1 MARYNGDGDRR
12 GRPRLRVS
20 KSVRER
26 KREHRGATRDISAS
40 GAAVVAEPGIE
51 DRSSVD
57 LDIEDVGDISGMSHA
72 FSTTDSRSCLIS
84 TRTIRTA
91 CSTRFAN
98 CAKRSSWRRHEI
110 GRPPRR
116 LSPSEAGGITQFA
129 PLSGR

>member
-20 KSVRER
+20 ESVRER

-57 LDIEDVGDISGMSHA
+57 LDIEDVGGHLRACLTPFRRRIRGRVR
-72 FSTTDSRSCLIS
+72 SR
-84 TRTIRTA
+84 R
-91 CSTRFAN
+91 
-98 CAKRSSWRRHEI
+98 
-110 GRPPRR
+110 GR
-116 LSPSEAGGITQFA
+116 
-129 PLSGR
+129 

>member
-20 KSVRER
+20 KSVMER

-57 LDIEDVGDISGMSHA
+57 LDIEDVGDISGHV
-72 FSTTDSRSCLIS
+72 SRLFDDGFAVVFDLDEDDKD
-84 TRTIRTA
+84 RLFDEIREL
-91 CSTRFAN
+91 R
-98 CAKRSSWRRHEI
+98 
-110 GRPPRR
+110 
-116 LSPSEAGGITQFA
+116 EAIELEEA
-129 PLSGR
+129 

>member
-57 LDIEDVGDISGMSHA
+57 LDIEDVGDISGHVSRLFDDGFA
-72 FSTTDSRSCLIS
+72 VVFDLDEDDQGPPVRRDSR
-84 TRTIRTA
+84 TA
-91 CSTRFAN
+91 
-98 CAKRSSWRRHEI
+98 RSDRVGGGMRSAGRRGGCH
-110 GRPPRR
+110 RPRR
-116 LSPSEAGGITQFA
+116 EASRNSP
-129 PLSGR
+129 R